1 MFRFFHVLKTFSLIP
16 LKCGMPIK
24 IISCTKKNFFFGYAA
39 NFVALCPFCNYVAK
53 LRNYPE
59 LSKKM
64 GNYFC
69 QKLRTYKVITYSLL
83 TFTFFRNH
91 ETRTLLLLRL
101 YI

>member
-1 MFRFFHVLKTFSLIP
+1 MFRFFHVLKTCSLIP

-59 LSKKM
+59 LSKLFSIIFAYREKKITRL
-64 GNYFC
+64 F
-69 QKLRTYKVITYSLL
+69 TYNS
-83 TFTFFRNH
+83 
-91 ETRTLLLLRL
+91 
-101 YI
+101 